1 MKRAFTL
8 VEMLISIMLTA
19 IVFTYIYAALN
30 DLKKSQ
36 ARYMES
42 ADTVT
47 SAQKIFSLLSKDL
60 TQLRGAADIIHEA
73 GYDRVS
79 FTTDN
84 TIYGIARPW
93 IHYYVSSKS
102 RALIRV
108 ESTAPI
114 DFFTAN
120 YIGDANGTY
129 FFADKLAE
137 GCDSFRAAQ
146 RADRIEILLRCENI
160 APIALTLYKGGL

>member
-1 MKRAFTL
+1 MKRAFTI

>member
-36 ARYMES
+36 TRYMKS
-42 ADTVT
+42 AETVT
-47 SAQKIFSLLSKDL
+47 SAQKIFSLLSKDF
-60 TQLRGAADIIHEA
+60 TQLRGVADIVHEA

-79 FTTDN
+79 LTTDN
-84 TIYGIARPW
+84 TLYGIARPW
-93 IHYYVSSKS
+93 IHYYISSKS

-146 RADRIEILLRCENI
+146 RADRVEIFLKCENI

>member
-36 ARYMES
+36 TRYMES
-42 ADTVT
+42 AETVT
-47 SAQKIFSLLSKDL
+47 SAQKIFSLLSKDF
-60 TQLRGAADIIHEA
+60 TQLRGVADIVHEA

-79 FTTDN
+79 LTTDN
-84 TIYGIARPW
+84 TLYGIARPW
-93 IHYYVSSKS
+93 IHYYISSKS

-146 RADRIEILLRCENI
+146 RADRVEIFLKCENI